1 MENIIN
7 NLESK
12 YLKFKLGEEQRDVLL
27 SIFSFI
33 NNPDERQLTLCGKAG
48 TGKTS
53 ILLLVVEYLKLL
65 GLPYQLVAPTHKA
78 KQVLSKSTDNDVMT
92 VHQLLALKANINI
105 LDLDLN
111 DLKFDSTYIDSIPVN
126 GVLIIDECSM
136 INDDL
141 YDKLIESCT
150 SKNCKIIAC
159 GDTRQLSPVK
169 QTSLAKLFSIDNVY
183 ELSTVYRQSNDN
195 PLLDLLT
202 ELRKKVVYTFSP
214 FTSENGSLTTYSN
227 WKLFLNNNIN
237 EFKDSVK
244 NSNPNA
250 IKLLAYT
257 NARVEAFNKQI
268 RNHLFDTPD
277 EYEVGDF
284 ITAYDNCSFDNG
296 VVSGNLI
303 NSNDYQIKYSAK
315 IKTEVS
321 GISVLGWKLELYD
334 FELNLTQ
341 KVFVLS
347 SDNPQEVFDSLSTK
361 LENLRINA
369 IKSSSSNKKLAW
381 RKYFELNSQFLTP
394 FDLVYNGRLIKKKS
408 LDYGYAMTTHK
419 SQGSTYD
426 KVLVDMGNILKCH
439 DKSELR
445 QLQYTAVSRTKKDV
459 EMLI

>member
-1 MENIIN
+1 METILN

-12 YLKFKLGEEQRDVLL
+12 YLNFKLGEEQRDVLL

-33 NNPDERQLTLCGKAG
+33 KDPDEQQLTLCGKAG

-53 ILLLVVEYLKLL
+53 ILLLVVEYLRMF
-65 GLPYQLVAPTHKA
+65 GIPYQLVAPTHKA
-78 KQVLSKSTDNDVMT
+78 KQVLSKSTNSDVMT

-111 DLKFDSTYIDSIPVN
+111 DLKFDSTYVDSIPSN

-150 SKNCKIIAC
+150 NKNCKIIAS

-195 PLLDLLT
+195 PLLDLLS
-202 ELRKKVVYTFSP
+202 ELRKRVLHTFSP
-214 FTSENGSLTTYSN
+214 FISDNGSLTVYNN
-227 WKLFLNNNIN
+227 WKLFLQNNIDV
-237 EFKDSVK
+237 FKDAVTK
-244 NSNPNA
+244 SNPNL

-268 RNHLFDTPD
+268 RSHIFDNPD

-284 ITAYDNCSFDNG
+284 ITAYDNCTFSNG

-303 NSNDYQIKYSAK
+303 NSNDYQITYASK
-315 IKTEVS
+315 ISSDIE
-321 GISVLGWKLELYD
+321 GISVIGWKLELFD
-334 FELNLTQ
+334 FELQ
-341 KVFVLS
+341 IVQRVFVLS
-347 SDNPQEVFDSLSTK
+347 VDNPPEVFSELTNK
-361 LENLRINA
+361 LENLRIAA
-369 IKSSSSNKKLAW
+369 IKSSNKKIAW
-381 RKYFELNSQFLTP
+381 RKYFDLNNKFLTP
-394 FDLVYNGRLIKKKS
+394 FDLTYKGRLIKKKS

-419 SQGSTYD
+419 SQGSTYN
-426 KVLVDMGNILKCH
+426 KVLVDMGNILKCL

-445 QLQYTAVSRTKKDV
+445 QLQYTAVSRTRKDV
-459 EMLI
+459 EMLM

>member
-65 GLPYQLVAPTHKA
+65 GLSYQLVAPTHKA

-111 DLKFDSTYIDSIPVN
+111 DLKFDSAYIDSIPVN

-202 ELRKKVVYTFSP
+202 ELRKKVVYTFNP

-227 WKLFLNNNIN
+227 
-237 EFKDSVK
+237 
-244 NSNPNA
+244 
-250 IKLLAYT
+250 
-257 NARVEAFNKQI
+257 
-268 RNHLFDTPD
+268 
-277 EYEVGDF
+277 
-284 ITAYDNCSFDNG
+284 
-296 VVSGNLI
+296 
-303 NSNDYQIKYSAK
+303 
-315 IKTEVS
+315 
-321 GISVLGWKLELYD
+321 
-334 FELNLTQ
+334 
-341 KVFVLS
+341 
-347 SDNPQEVFDSLSTK
+347 
-361 LENLRINA
+361 
-369 IKSSSSNKKLAW
+369 
-381 RKYFELNSQFLTP
+381 
-394 FDLVYNGRLIKKKS
+394 
-408 LDYGYAMTTHK
+408 
-419 SQGSTYD
+419 
-426 KVLVDMGNILKCH
+426 
-439 DKSELR
+439 
-445 QLQYTAVSRTKKDV
+445 
-459 EMLI
+459 